1 MNAYANASVRA
12 CVRCVCSADE
22 EPHHTRDATADARAR
37 VQKRRASSR
46 RRTSCRDNGRSTPV
60 SSMLV
65 YNTPE
70 LDDVHASASDRFA
83 ILPYVPNSLYPPLAC
98 RPTVY
103 TVVFTRA
110 VCSCRTAALT
120 AAALRH
126 ALPTASQPTPCSL
139 QPSKP
144 SAAHRY

>member
-22 EPHHTRDATADARAR
+22 EPHHTRRDGRRAR
-37 VQKRRASSR
+37 ESPEEESVFEKENDERPVEIMADRHLYQVISFTTRPNSM
-46 RRTSCRDNGRSTPV
+46 TSMPPHPIVLLS
-60 SSMLV
+60 
-65 YNTPE
+65 
-70 LDDVHASASDRFA
+70 
-83 ILPYVPNSLYPPLAC
+83 YVPNSLYPPLPPH
-98 RPTVY
+98 RVY

-110 VCSCRTAALT
+110 VCSCPTAVLT

-144 SAAHRY
+144 SASHRY